1 MKNINFR
8 NVRLTDGFWHQKQ
21 NMVKDV
27 TIDSVYNRFKETHR
41 FDAFACTWK
50 EGEPNQPH
58 IFWDS
63 DVAKW
68 IEGAAYSMHI
78 YGRDERL
85 EKIIDECVDR
95 IEKNSDENGYFNS
108 HFLVTRQDE
117 RFCHRTDHEL
127 YCLGH
132 LIEGAIAYYETTGK
146 DKFLK
151 QMCKYTDY
159 VEKIFKIEKT
169 AGFTTPGHPE
179 LELALVRLYKATGEK
194 RYLEL
199 AKFFVD
205 NHGTRDKE
213 KREGLYTFINEL
225 YNQDEM
231 PIRERTT
238 AEGHCVRAMYLMS
251 GVADVGTLYD
261 DKELICACERVF
273 DNVINRR
280 MYITGG
286 IGSTYMGEA
295 FTIDYHLPN
304 RLAYNETCA
313 ALSLALFAGRMQEIY
328 ENSKY
333 ADTVERA
340 IYNGF
345 LSGVSMDGKSFFYE
359 NPLEIDPDFNDT
371 NVSANEHKDRY
382 AITERV
388 EVFNCSCCPPNVV
401 RFIPSISNF
410 VYTTSE
416 DTIYVQQYMT
426 SVGNFDGNEISQKT
440 NYPSDGK
447 IEINYKGNK
456 KYIALR
462 IPGWC
467 KTFSLNADYTLRNGY
482 AIVETDGET
491 KIELELDMP
500 VSLVMS
506 NRRVHDN
513 AGRVAV
519 MRGPVVYCI
528 EGVDNGTD
536 LKNVAIDIKGS
547 FNLGDC
553 DFILPSLKTIGYR
566 DKASDELY
574 FEASDNYEEIP
585 LTFIPYFAFANRG
598 TTEMQVWILK
608 K

>member
-1 MKNINFR
+1 MKNINFK
-8 NVRLTDGFWHQKQ
+8 NVKVTDGFWHKKQ
-21 NMVKDV
+21 NMIQEI
-27 TIDSVYNRFKETHR
+27 TIDSVYNKFLETHR
-41 FDAFACTWK
+41 FEALKCMWK
-50 EGEPNQPH
+50 EGDPNQPH
-58 IFWDS
+58 VFWDS

-68 IEGAAYSMHI
+68 IEGVAYSMYIH
-78 YGRDERL
+78 GRDDRL
-85 EKIIDECVDR
+85 EKIIDECVDL
-95 IEKNSDENGYFNS
+95 IGKNSDENGYFNS
-108 HFLVTRQDE
+108 HFLVARKDE
-117 RFCHRTDHEL
+117 KFCHRSEHEL

-132 LIEGAIAYYETTGK
+132 LIEASIAYYETTGK

-159 VEKIFKIEKT
+159 VEKVFRIEKS
-169 AGFTTPGHPE
+169 AGFVTPGHPE
-179 LELALVRLYKATGEK
+179 LELALVRLYKTTGEK

-199 AKFFVD
+199 AKYFVD
-205 NHGTRDKE
+205 MHGTRDKNKQE
-213 KREGLYTFINEL
+213 DLLDSFNVK

-231 PIRERTT
+231 PVRERTT

-251 GVADVGTLYD
+251 GVADIASIYGD
-261 DKELICACERVF
+261 AELIEACERVF
-273 DNVINRR
+273 DNVVNKR

-286 IGSTYMGEA
+286 IGSTHIGEA

-304 RLAYNETCA
+304 RIAYAETCA
-313 ALSLALFAGRMQEIY
+313 ALSLALFAGRMQEIK

-333 ADTVERA
+333 ADTVERV

-359 NPLEIDPDFNDT
+359 NPLEIDPEFNNV
-371 NVSANEHKDRY
+371 NVSTKFKERY

-388 EVFNCSCCPPNVV
+388 EVFNCSCCPPNIL

-410 VYTTSE
+410 TYTSGC
-416 DTIYVQQYMT
+416 DTLYIQQYMT
-426 SVGNFDGNEISQKT
+426 SEAEFEGDVISQKT
-440 NYPSDGK
+440 NYPVDGE

-456 KYIALR
+456 KYLALR

-467 KTFSLNADYTLRNGY
+467 KGFNINTPYTMRNGY
-482 AIVETDGET
+482 AMIEVSGET
-491 KIELELDMP
+491 KIVLHLDMP
-500 VSLVMS
+500 VSLIMS

-528 EGVDNGTD
+528 EGIDNGED
-536 LKNVAIDIKGS
+536 LKNVSVDI
-547 FNLGDC
+547 NGD
-553 DFILPSLKTIGYR
+553 FVLENGNFMLPTIKTVGYR
-566 DKASDELY
+566 DKAADELY
-574 FEASDNYEEIP
+574 YTAVDNYEEFP